1 MNDEFDALVQKTFYT
16 IMEFKPDFASHLG
29 LHEYDTKMPS
39 PTRETHLI
47 FIETL
52 KDSIEQFRTIEEGYL
67 SPDRCIDRGLMI
79 YILKNYLFEE
89 DKIRR
94 WEKDPDVADILG
106 HALFPLFAR
115 EFAPFEERL
124 QRITARVAK
133 IPRYIIE
140 FKTAIGTPV
149 QLWADMAREACR
161 SFPHFL
167 QAICA
172 AAQQRGLDTTE
183 LEDGITR
190 TKDALRGYIGW
201 LETVPCEGT
210 PALGGSLFEE
220 LLQAREIGLT
230 ADEILKLGEMY
241 LTQEKKKLEKLK
253 SYISSQD
260 IKGSQEESQ
269 KYTFEDEVD
278 DFQKAIIE
286 TRTLVKERE
295 FAALPKNERLIVME
309 TPSFLRHVIPGAAC
323 FPPAKF
329 EEKQVG
335 FYFLTPPEGEIK
347 GRDYRGILN
356 VSVHEGYPGHHL
368 QVTWANENPSLV
380 RALSDAPEF
389 IEGWALYCEEKMR
402 DYGLDSVEFQAIQS
416 GYILFRAARIIIDVR
431 LQRGRMTVDQGI
443 SFLKSEVGMNDR
455 IAAIEVKRYTK
466 TPGQPLSYL
475 IGKHLLLQ
483 VQKEVKEHLGEKYSD
498 RKFHDAVLQAG
509 SIPFPY
515 LREDLK
521 LKGML

>member
-1 MNDEFDALVQKTFYT
+1 MNDDFDALVQKTFYT
-16 IMEFKPDFASHLG
+16 LMEFKPDFASYLG
-29 LHEYDTKMPS
+29 LHEYDTRMPS

-52 KDSIEQFRTIEEGYL
+52 KDSIEQFRAIPEGYL
-67 SPDRCIDRGLMI
+67 SKDRRIDQKLMI
-79 YILKNYLFEE
+79 YILKNHIFEE

-94 WEKDPDVADILG
+94 WEKDPDVVDILG

-124 QRITARVAK
+124 ERITARVAK
-133 IPRYIIE
+133 IPRYIKE

-149 QLWADMAREACR
+149 QLWVDMAREAC
-161 SFPHFL
+161 SDFPLFL

-183 LEDGITR
+183 LEDGVAK
-190 TKDALRGYIGW
+190 TKDALSGYVSW
-201 LETVPCEGT
+201 LDTVPCEGN
-210 PALGGSLFEE
+210 PALGRSLFEE
-220 LLQAREIGLT
+220 LLQVREIGLT
-230 ADEILKLGEMY
+230 ADEILELGEMY
-241 LTQEKKKLEKLK
+241 LTQEKKNLEKLR
-253 SYISSQD
+253 SHISFQD
-260 IKGSQEESQ
+260 TNGFQKESQ
-269 KYTFEDEVD
+269 KYTFEDEVN
-278 DFQKAIIE
+278 DFQKAITE
-286 TRTLVKERE
+286 TRNLVKERE
-295 FAALPKNERLIVME
+295 FATLPKNERLIVME

-329 EEKQVG
+329 EEEQVG
-335 FYFLTPPEGEIK
+335 FYFLTPPEGEVK
-347 GRDYRGILN
+347 RREYRSILN

-389 IEGWALYCEEKMR
+389 VEGWAHYCEEKMR
-402 DYGLDSVEFQAIQS
+402 DYGLDDVEFQAIQS
-416 GYILFRAARIIIDVR
+416 GYIFFRAARIIIDVR
-431 LQRGRMTVDQGI
+431 LQRGEMTVDQGI

-483 VQKEVKEHLGEKYSD
+483 VQKKVKEHFGEKYSD
-498 RKFHDAVLQAG
+498 KKFHDAVLQAG